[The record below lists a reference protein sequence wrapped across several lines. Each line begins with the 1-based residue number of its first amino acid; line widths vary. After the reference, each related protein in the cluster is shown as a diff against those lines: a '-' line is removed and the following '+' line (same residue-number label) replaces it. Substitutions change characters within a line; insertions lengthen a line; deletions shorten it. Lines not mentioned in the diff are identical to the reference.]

1 LAEQRFATHGIEE
14 GDMSEHEK
22 KHNAE
27 SDYLSSGPL
36 DDLPDTVKREL
47 DAHLAQYLK
56 DPEGAHMWDPIVI
69 GVPGGPVQTLL
80 LTYTGRK
87 SGKTLSTALQY
98 YKLGKQTAIVASK
111 GGTVEHPSWYLN
123 LLTNPECMVQIGTLR
138 APARARTVEGEERA
152 RWWASISKEQ
162 PVQLQYQAR
171 TPRLIPIVVL
181 DLSSDLKPLSGRA
194 DR

>member
-1 LAEQRFATHGIEE
+1 
-14 GDMSEHEK
+14 MSSHEK

-27 SDYLSSGPL
+27 SDYLSSGQL

-47 DAHLAQYLK
+47 NAHLAQYLK
-56 DPEGAHMWDPIVI
+56 DPEGAHRWDPIVI

-80 LTYTGRK
+80 LTFIGRK
-87 SGKTLSTALQY
+87 SGKTLNTVLQY
-98 YKLGKQTAIVASK
+98 YQLGGQTAIVASK

-123 LLTNPECMVQIGTLR
+123 LLANPECTVQIGKYN

-152 RWWASISKEQ
+152 RWWDSITKEQ

-171 TPRLIPIVVL
+171 TSRIIPVVVL
-181 DLSSDLKPLSGRA
+181 DFQSDLKPNSETAANRPLR
-194 DR
+194 DTVRT